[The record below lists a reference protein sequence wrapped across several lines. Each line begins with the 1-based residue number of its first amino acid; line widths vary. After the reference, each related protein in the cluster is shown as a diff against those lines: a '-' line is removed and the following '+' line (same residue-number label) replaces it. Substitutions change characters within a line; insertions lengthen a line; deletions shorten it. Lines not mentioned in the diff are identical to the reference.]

1 MKDDLKTNVYPD
13 KRNHFLIFNLLAIY

>member
-1 MKDDLKTNVYPD
+1 MKDDLKTNAYSD